1 MGDIFDGYVKRCHN
15 FWKDNGNKLQAI
27 TNKKVEDDD
36 PDPGFEI
43 AVFNGPEEGKTYGE
57 KVEEQESGLLIVGC
71 NPSGIAKHKDFR
83 KQSDELT
90 DFYIVNTFPLDKSE
104 DRYTMAIKEFAE
116 KCNYSKNYY
125 KMDVFGIMRLQQSV
139 ISDDIKKKRCKH
151 VDQYKELFRI
161 FVETVIEL
169 KPEKIVFANAFI
181 SNLIQGEDDVYERI
195 RNGYVEVAKERDDKG
210 GLTITFKCN
219 NKTWESKAWFSSML
233 SGQRALDNGSK
244 ELLIWAVRRP
254 EDAN

>member
-1 MGDIFDGYVKRCHN
+1 
-15 FWKDNGNKLQAI
+15 
-27 TNKKVEDDD
+27 
-36 PDPGFEI
+36 
-43 AVFNGPEEGKTYGE
+43 
-57 KVEEQESGLLIVGC
+57 
-71 NPSGIAKHKDFR
+71 
-83 KQSDELT
+83 
-90 DFYIVNTFPLDKSE
+90 
-104 DRYTMAIKEFAE
+104 
-116 KCNYSKNYY
+116 
-125 KMDVFGIMRLQQSV
+125 MDVFGIMRLQQSV